1 SASHGVVSPARAP
14 PAPRRPPRVL
24 LVRRLGGAA
33 GGPADA
39 PEGPPRRAPALR
51 RRLEHQRQ
59 ALHRLGGLQR
69 GAGVRR
75 RGRLARRLRP
85 GGARGLLLPVLPR
98 QPHQGRRLLL
108 LAQDLRRLPPPPPR
122 LHRHRHR
129 RVRGAV
135 RRAGQAGRQHVG
147 DAALR
152 GAPVGRRGGQPPG
165 VRRVHRDGQG
175 VRRRRHAARPRGQ
188 GRPGRQQGGRRG
200 RRARRAHRQQRAQ
213 DPDRAGHH
221 KEDPD
226 RRRGRDAGA
235 GVPRPR
241 ASARVSFSAVGD
253 TCVAMEEWVFRPPG
267 SNNSTALDD
276 ILPCADAAATTE
288 ALRRSKEVNHQL
300 VATLNDVLANVSNA
314 NTFPPGAGPPL
325 NYNQSGPPV
334 PLLCSPY
341 RADLSDRPCAAGEAP
356 AAFAPQA
363 WRGHVCQVS
372 GAPGQSQEVCATP
385 GRLTPSMYA
394 QALAVANASA
404 GLVGYGPVLAGLADC
419 TFVRRTFEAV
429 VADGCPGLRRHS
441 GRVYRA
447 LVAVA
452 VAVAAAV
459 AAWVVHTRE
468 RRRRREAVRFRVSP
482 YRLPIEDKSLL
493 KSPRRPYR
501 RAESGGLIGKGGW

>member
-1 SASHGVVSPARAP
+1 MGSSR
-14 PAPRRPPRVL
+14 
-24 LVRRLGGAA
+24 
-33 GGPADA
+33 
-39 PEGPPRRAPALR
+39 RRAL
-51 RRLEHQRQ
+51 
-59 ALHRLGGLQR
+59 
-69 GAGVRR
+69 
-75 RGRLARRLRP
+75 
-85 GGARGLLLPVLPR
+85 
-98 QPHQGRRLLL
+98 LLL
-108 LAQDLRRLPPPPPR
+108 LAVLLASSFCAGSAAPLAAQRTRRKDPLDGLRPYAGGWNISD
-122 LHRHRHR
+122 RHYIASVAFSAAPVFAAAAVWLVGFALAALVACCCRCC
-129 RVRGAV
+129 RGSPTRDDDYSYSRKTFAASLLLLLAFTATVIVGCAV
-135 RRAGQAGRQHVG
+135 LYDGQAKLDGSTSATLRYVVRQSDG
-147 DAALR
+147 AAASLR
-152 GAPVGRRGGQPPG
+152 GFAGFIETAKASGGAAMPRDLGAKVDQVANRVGAAA
-165 VRRVHRDGQG
+165 DEL
-175 VRRRRHAARPRGQ
+175 AARTASN
-188 GRPGRQQGGRRG
+188 
-200 RRARRAHRQQRAQ
+200 ARKIRSMLDTTRKILIGVAAVMLVLAFLGLVFSL
-213 DPDRAGHH
+213 AGLNSVV
-221 KEDPD
+221 
-226 RRRGRDAGA
+226 R
-235 GVPRPR
+235 
-241 ASARVSFSAVGD
+241 FAVGD
-253 TCVAMEEWVFRPPG
+253 TCVAMEEWVLRPPG
-267 SNNSTALDD
+267 SRNSTALDD
-276 ILPCADAAATTE
+276 ILPCADAAATSE

-300 VATLNDVLANVSNA
+300 VTTLNDVLANVSNA

-341 RADLSDRPCAAGEAP
+341 RADLSDRPCAAGEVP

-363 WRGHVCQVS
+363 WRGHVCQAA
-372 GAPGQSQEVCATP
+372 GAPGQETCATP

-441 GRVYRA
+441 GRVYQA
-447 LVAVA
+447 LLAVA